1 MTPPILSIYTPRA
14 NMVVTKGAS
23 LTIMAK
29 ATENLR
35 VKLLSMYI
43 DWTSNVRSSSDTI
56 TYTWNSTGGVDWV
69 HVPLPFWQ
77 LMIKTT

>member
-1 MTPPILSIYTPRA
+1 
-14 NMVVTKGAS
+14 MVVTKGAS

-56 TYTWNSTGGVDWV
+56 TYTWNSTGARLGTHTITISAIDDKNNLGKQVMTFV
-69 HVPLPFWQ
+69 V
-77 LMIKTT
+77 K